1 MAGIGG
7 SSNRISL
14 GVRRG
19 KRSSISAQSLQTG
32 TPAGE
37 RAPFVLHPDS
47 IQTVKLDRR
56 GVGMHL
62 DLVAALGARHERGG
76 MLERPNFSSCAAK
89 PVVRL
94 PVRTLPVWRD
104 NNLRGICRNASAS
117 TCRPAACPSGWG
129 LPLARQC
136 QPLRLGHRD
145 LPPKRQPRQVRI
157 RGPARRGVAR
167 FHPIR
172 EQPGRWPCFPNQNRF
187 PRNRCTA
194 YLKMVSRSP
203 ARFGRRP
210 TRFPAISAPVRASDL
225 QSVGRAYP
233 FSFHVRLIADFPV
246 GQQGLGSQESGAFYV
261 VYIIALFASV
271 LAHELGH
278 AVVGRRYGVRTVEI
292 MMFPIGGVSR
302 LERQP
307 KPQEELWIALAGPL
321 VNLLTGGVLLQAILA
336 VQNKIVDLKT
346 LTEPTDANLLERIA
360 AGNLILAAF
369 NLLPAFP
376 MDGGRVLRALL
387 TRFWSEEEATRMA
400 SWMGRMM
407 AMGLGLYGLL
417 SMHFMLVF
425 IAFFVY
431 LGAAQE
437 GAAAMGRFLTHGIP
451 VRAAMMTEYHTLSHG
466 NTVRDAA
473 NLLVSTSQQDFPVVH
488 AGRVIGLLG
497 RNRPAARDGR
507 RGPRRVCGGCD
518 GTRVSNVVARHG
530 PSGGASTDGASRLL
544 RAGNAG
550 RQLTRSV
557 DLRKT
562 CRSFYCCGA
571 SEWNRL
577 K

>member
-1 MAGIGG
+1 VPI
-7 SSNRISL
+7 RFHF
-14 GVRRG
+14 
-19 KRSSISAQSLQTG
+19 T
-32 TPAGE
+32 
-37 RAPFVLHPDS
+37 FVLLL
-47 IQTVKLDRR
+47 IFL
-56 GVGMHL
+56 
-62 DLVAALGARHERGG
+62 LV
-76 MLERPNFSSCAAK
+76 
-89 PVVRL
+89 
-94 PVRTLPVWRD
+94 T
-104 NNLRGICRNASAS
+104 
-117 TCRPAACPSGWG
+117 
-129 LPLARQC
+129 
-136 QPLRLGHRD
+136 
-145 LPPKRQPRQVRI
+145 
-157 RGPARRGVAR
+157 
-167 FHPIR
+167 
-172 EQPGRWPCFPNQNRF
+172 
-187 PRNRCTA
+187 
-194 YLKMVSRSP
+194 
-203 ARFGRRP
+203 
-210 TRFPAISAPVRASDL
+210 
-225 QSVGRAYP
+225 
-233 FSFHVRLIADFPV
+233 
-246 GQQGLGSQESGAFYV
+246 GLGSKESGAFYV

-321 VNLLTGGVLLQAILA
+321 VNLLIGGVLLGILA

-387 TRFWSEEEATRMA
+387 SRFRSEEEATRMA

-407 AMGLGLYGLL
+407 AIGLGLYGLL

-451 VRAAMMTEYHTLSHG
+451 VRAAMVTEYHTLSHG

-497 RNRPAARDGR
+497 RNR
-507 RGPRRVCGGCD
+507 
-518 GTRVSNVVARHG
+518 
-530 PSGGASTDGASRLL
+530 LL
-544 RAGNAG
+544 RAMAAEGPDAYVAG
-550 RQLTRSV
+550 VMDREFPTLSPDMDLAEALPLMAQAGSCALVMQGDNLLGLLTSENLSQFLL
-557 DLRKT
+557 LR
-562 CRSFYCCGA
+562 RFGMEPA
-571 SEWNRL
+571 RV
-577 K
+577 